1 MGESGRDSNIK
12 THIRIISMLIGA
24 FYTIMRRVL
33 VIILCLL
40 MPVLIFAQKGG
51 ESTYSFL
58 GLTNSA
64 RVAALGGEAVSLLDD
79 DINLVFHNPAL
90 LTPEMENSLNLNYVD
105 YFAGVNFGY
114 ASYAYYKEG
123 IGTFAAGMHYVNYGE
138 FDRTDELGENQGTF
152 RASEYA
158 LNLVYAR
165 SLIDSM
171 LTVGVNMKP
180 IYSALESYSSLGLAF
195 DVGLTYNIPQTFTT
209 IGLVAK
215 NMGFQLTTYTGVKE
229 QLPFEIQA
237 GITQGLAHAPFRFS
251 IIYQN
256 LERWDLTYELAN
268 SDDSFIDETEVG
280 GFDIFGDKLMRHLV
294 FGVELLLGE
303 NFHVDLGYNYKRRQ
317 EMKVTARPGT
327 VGFSWG
333 FGFRI
338 SKFHI
343 SYGRASYHLAGG
355 TNHFSLTTNL
365 SDFYRKQ

>member
-1 MGESGRDSNIK
+1 
-12 THIRIISMLIGA
+12 MLIGA
-24 FYTIMRRVL
+24 FYKIMRKAL
-33 VIILCLL
+33 VFVISLL
-40 MPVLIFAQKGG
+40 IPVLTFAQKGG

-64 RVAALGGEAVSLLDD
+64 RVAALGGESVSLLDD

-90 LTPEMENSLNLNYVD
+90 LTPGMDNNLNLNYIN

-114 ASYAYYKEG
+114 ASYAYHKDG

-195 DVGLTYNIPQTFTT
+195 DLGLTYNNPRTFTT

-215 NMGFQLTTYTGVKE
+215 NMGFQLTSYTGIREK
-229 QLPFEIQA
+229 LPFEIQA

-256 LERWDLTYELAN
+256 LERWDLTYDLGD
-268 SDDSFIDETEVG
+268 SDDLVIGETEVG
-280 GFDIFGDKLMRHLV
+280 GFDIFGDRLMRHLV

-317 EMKVTARPGT
+317 EMKVAARPGA

-333 FGFRI
+333 FGFRV

-343 SYGRASYHLAGG
+343 SYGRSSYHLSGG

-365 SDFYRKQ
+365 SDFYR